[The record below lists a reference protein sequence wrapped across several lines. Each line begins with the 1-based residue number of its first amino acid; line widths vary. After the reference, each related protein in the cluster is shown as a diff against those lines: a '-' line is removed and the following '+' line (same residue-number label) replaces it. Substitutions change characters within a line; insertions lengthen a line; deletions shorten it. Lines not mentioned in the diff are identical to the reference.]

1 MLSNKRYHA
10 ELPSIRL
17 LVLGDSG
24 VGKTS
29 LICRITQDTLP
40 PNLKWTQQANI
51 DIMMHISGHKS
62 YFIEFIDV
70 SGLIAS
76 KMARSVYYKKIDGI
90 LLIFDTNNKKSYSNL
105 KSWLREYYSSELN
118 NNDFTKN
125 KSSFFPDIIVGPSHS
140 NNENSKIPIFI
151 IGNKTDLHSDYKV
164 SHILPTEFNCSKDYG
179 YDFTFMS
186 SLVALKF
193 QRNSMTQIK
202 KFMNSII
209 IKIEQLQNKHHLNA
223 ISIQSSLDYASE
235 MVDSDDNNDTNNKS
249 NKSTIKSLKSK
260 LFSFW

>member
-29 LICRITQDTLP
+29 LITRITQDKLP
-40 PNLKWTQQANI
+40 TNLKWTKEANI
-51 DIMMHISGHKS
+51 DIMMHICGHKS
-62 YFIEFIDV
+62 YFIEAIDV

-90 LLIFDTNNKKSYSNL
+90 LLVFDTNNKKSYSNL
-105 KSWLREYYSSELN
+105 KHWLKEYHSSELN
-118 NNDFTKN
+118 NNDVSKN
-125 KSSFFPDIIVGPSHS
+125 KSSFFPDIIIGSTHS
-140 NNENSKIPIFI
+140 NIQNSKIPIFI
-151 IGNKTDLHSDYKV
+151 IGNKTDLHSDYKI

-186 SLVALKF
+186 SLIALKY
-193 QRNSMTQIK
+193 QRQGMTQFK
-202 KFMNSII
+202 KFINSII
-209 IKIEQLQNKHHLNA
+209 QKIEQLQNKHHLN
-223 ISIQSSLDYASE
+223 SITIESLLYSLDSSSSTE
-235 MVDSDDNNDTNNKS
+235 MSDHKDS
-249 NKSTIKSLKSK
+249 KSTISSLSKPRSK